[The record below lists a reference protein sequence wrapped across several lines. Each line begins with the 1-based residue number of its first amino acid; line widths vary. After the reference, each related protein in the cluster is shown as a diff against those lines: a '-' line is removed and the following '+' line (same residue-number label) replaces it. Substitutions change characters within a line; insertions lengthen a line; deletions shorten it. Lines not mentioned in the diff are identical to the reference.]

1 MSDPI
6 KDEDLFLTQRQQ
18 ARLAA
23 LPAVYKTQH
32 ERLAV
37 ELALK
42 LDDSETIFARH
53 GYSPSMALELIESP
67 AFSALLAKA
76 VQEVRESGMS
86 FRAKARVMA
95 EDLLQHGYE
104 IATDEH
110 ASAAVRADL
119 IQWMARVAD
128 LEPAPKKDGG
138 AGAAGGG
145 LHLSIT
151 FAGQAPQAVVTGHEP
166 ITIEG

>member
-1 MSDPI
+1 MSDP
-6 KDEDLFLTQRQQ
+6 TGTRQAQ
-18 ARLAA
+18 RLAA
-23 LPAVYKTQH
+23 LPAAYKSQH
-32 ERLAV
+32 ECLAY

-42 LDDSETIFARH
+42 LDDSAVIFQRH
-53 GYSPSMALELIESP
+53 GYTGEQAL
-67 AFSALLAKA
+67 ALLETGEFPALLERV
-76 VQEVRESGMS
+76 VQEVREKGLS

-104 IATDEH
+104 IATDDH

-128 LEPAPKKDGG
+128 LEPAKKDGKDTG
-138 AGAAGGG
+138 AGGG

-151 FAGQAPQAVVTGHEP
+151 FAGQAPQTVTTGREP

>member
-1 MSDPI
+1 MS
-6 KDEDLFLTQRQQ
+6 ELTRQE

-23 LPAVYKTQH
+23 LPAAYRTQH

-53 GYSPSMALELIESP
+53 GYSPQAALELIETP

-76 VQEVRESGMS
+76 AEEVRTSGMS

-104 IATDEH
+104 IATDEQ

-128 LEPAPKKDGG
+128 LEPAPKTKDGG
-138 AGAAGGG
+138 AAGGGG

-151 FAGQAPQAVVTGHEP
+151 FAGQAPQAVVTHEP
-166 ITIEG
+166 LTLEGER

>member
-1 MSDPI
+1 MTDVLAS
-6 KDEDLFLTQRQQ
+6 RQ
-18 ARLAA
+18 AERLAA
-23 LPAVYKTQH
+23 LPAAYKTQH
-32 ERLAV
+32 ERLAY

-42 LDDSETIFARH
+42 LDDSATIFTRH
-53 GYSPSMALELIESP
+53 GYTGEQAL
-67 AFSALLAKA
+67 ALLETQEFP
-76 VQEVRESGMS
+76 VLLERVVEEVREKGLS

-104 IATDEH
+104 IATDEL

-128 LEPAPKKDGG
+128 LEPAKKDGKDNG
-138 AGAAGGG
+138 AGGG

-151 FAGQAPQAVVTGHEP
+151 FAGQAPQTVTTGREP

>member
-1 MSDPI
+1 MTDIIPN
-6 KDEDLFLTQRQQ
+6 RQA

-23 LPAVYKTQH
+23 LPAAYKSQH
-32 ERLAV
+32 ERLAY

-42 LDDSETIFARH
+42 LDDSAVIFQRH
-53 GYSPSMALELIESP
+53 GYTGEQAL
-67 AFSALLAKA
+67 ALLETGEFPALLERV
-76 VQEVRESGMS
+76 VQEVREKGLS

-104 IATDEH
+104 IATDDQ
-110 ASAAVRADL
+110 ASSAVRADL

-128 LEPAPKKDGG
+128 LEPAKKDGKDTG
-138 AGAAGGG
+138 AGGG

-151 FAGQAPQAVVTGHEP
+151 FAGQAPQTVTTGHEP
-166 ITIEG
+166 ITIDG

>member
-1 MSDPI
+1 MTDA
-6 KDEDLFLTQRQQ
+6 TVNRQ
-18 ARLAA
+18 ARRLAA
-23 LPAVYKTQH
+23 LPTAYKSQH
-32 ERLAV
+32 ERLAY

-42 LDDSETIFARH
+42 LDDSGTIFAQH
-53 GYSPSMALELIESP
+53 GYDGEQALALLENAE
-67 AFSALLAKA
+67 FSALLQR
-76 VQEVRESGMS
+76 VSQEVREKGLS

-104 IATDEH
+104 IATDEY

-119 IQWMARVAD
+119 IQWMARVGD
-128 LEPAPKKDGG
+128 LEPAPKTKDG
-138 AGAAGGG
+138 GAAGGG

-151 FAGQAPQAVVTGHEP
+151 FAGQEKPTVVTGHEP

>member
-1 MSDPI
+1 MSDP
-6 KDEDLFLTQRQQ
+6 TGTRQEQ
-18 ARLAA
+18 RLAA
-23 LPAVYKTQH
+23 LPAAYKSQH
-32 ERLAV
+32 ERLAY

-42 LDDSETIFARH
+42 LDDSGEIFARH
-53 GYSPSMALELIESP
+53 GYNGEQAL
-67 AFSALLAKA
+67 ALLETAEFPVLLERV
-76 VQEVRESGMS
+76 VQEVREKGLS

-104 IATDEH
+104 IATDAQ

-128 LEPAPKKDGG
+128 LEPAKKDGKDSG
-138 AGAAGGG
+138 AGGG

-151 FAGQAPQAVVTGHEP
+151 FAGQAPQTVTTGREP

>member
-1 MSDPI
+1 MT
-6 KDEDLFLTQRQQ
+6 DLIGTRQ
-18 ARLAA
+18 AERLAA
-23 LPAVYKTQH
+23 LPAAYKAQY
-32 ERLAV
+32 ERLAL

-42 LDDSETIFARH
+42 LDDSAVIFQKH
-53 GYSPSMALELIESP
+53 GYAPEQAL
-67 AFSALLAKA
+67 ALLEHTA
-76 VQEVRESGMS
+76 QEVREKGLS

-104 IATDEH
+104 IATDDH

-128 LEPAPKKDGG
+128 LEPAKKDGKDTG
-138 AGAAGGG
+138 AGGG

-151 FAGQAPQAVVTGHEP
+151 FAGQAPQTVTTGHEP

>member
-1 MSDPI
+1 MT
-6 KDEDLFLTQRQQ
+6 ELTRQ
-18 ARLAA
+18 AERLAA
-23 LPAVYKTQH
+23 LPAAYKSQH
-32 ERLAV
+32 ERLAY

-42 LDDSETIFARH
+42 LDDSGEIFARH
-53 GYSPSMALELIESP
+53 GYNGEQAL
-67 AFSALLAKA
+67 ALLETKEFPALLER
-76 VQEVRESGMS
+76 VVEEVREKGLS

-104 IATDEH
+104 IATDEL

-128 LEPAPKKDGG
+128 LEPAKKDGKDVG
-138 AGAAGGG
+138 AGGG

-151 FAGQAPQAVVTGHEP
+151 FAGQAPQTVTTGREP
-166 ITIEG
+166 ITLEGE

>member
-1 MSDPI
+1 MADGLPAA
-6 KDEDLFLTQRQQ
+6 TQRQ
-18 ARLAA
+18 AERLAA
-23 LPAVYKTQH
+23 LPAAYKVQY
-32 ERLAV
+32 ERLAI

-42 LDDSETIFARH
+42 LDDSAVIFQRH
-53 GYSPSMALELIESP
+53 GIAVDQALELLETP
-67 AFSALLAKA
+67 AFTALLTQATADVK
-76 VQEVRESGMS
+76 EKGLS

-104 IATDEH
+104 IASDEY

-128 LEPAPKKDGG
+128 LEPAKKDGKDTG
-138 AGAAGGG
+138 GGGG

-151 FAGQAPQAVVTGHEP
+151 FAGQEKQAVVNGREP
-166 ITIEG
+166 ITIEAER

>member
-1 MSDPI
+1 MSDELPELI
-6 KDEDLFLTQRQQ
+6 AEQRQ
-18 ARLAA
+18 AERLAA
-23 LPAVYKTQH
+23 LPTAYKTQH
-32 ERLAV
+32 ERLAY

-42 LDDSETIFARH
+42 LDESPVIFQRH
-53 GYSPSMALELIESP
+53 GYDAGQALALIETP
-67 AFSALLAKA
+67 EFSKLLERVAKD
-76 VQEVRESGMS
+76 VREQGLT

-104 IATDEH
+104 IATDEY

-119 IQWMARVAD
+119 IQWFARVAD
-128 LEPAPKKDGG
+128 LEPAVKKDGTNSG
-138 AGAAGGG
+138 GGG

-151 FAGQAPQAVVTGHEP
+151 FAGEPAKVVGHEP

>member
-1 MSDPI
+1 MT
-6 KDEDLFLTQRQQ
+6 DLPLLLNPQRQTE
-18 ARLAA
+18 RLAA
-23 LPAVYKTQH
+23 LPAAYKAQY
-32 ERLAV
+32 ERLAL

-42 LDDSETIFARH
+42 LDDSAVIFQRH
-53 GYSPSMALELIESP
+53 GYTPEQAL
-67 AFSALLAKA
+67 ALLETKGFAA
-76 VQEVRESGMS
+76 LLEHTAQEVREKGLS

-104 IATDEH
+104 IATDDH

-128 LEPAPKKDGG
+128 LEPPKKDGKDTG
-138 AGAAGGG
+138 AGGG

-151 FAGQAPQAVVTGHEP
+151 FAGQAPQTVTTGREP
-166 ITIEG
+166 ITIEAE